1 VIILK
6 WFTKNKMGGRG
17 VDLRGLGYKPLT
29 ESYESRNK
37 IKVP

>member
-1 VIILK
+1 
-6 WFTKNKMGGRG
+6 MGGCG
-17 VDLRGLGYKPLT
+17 LDLVGLGYKPLT